1 MMRIWGMTII
11 QRAKVD
17 FQCVGLPTRA
27 GQLTKWPY
35 HRRGRPA
42 RLRAPVRGA
51 KPTPKS
57 RP

>member
-17 FQCVGLPTRA
+17 FQCVGLPTLP

-42 RLRAPVRGA
+42 RLRAPVREA
-51 KPTPKS
+51 KTKPES